1 MKDAPKKKGKRAKLK
16 KARRLTPERRTNH
29 SPPVSGTIKSKVTLT
44 KDEILKMGLHNLLSD
59 TENFPLCMD
68 LTFSHVDSFIG
79 HILSKRQLPP

>member
-1 MKDAPKKKGKRAKLK
+1 
-16 KARRLTPERRTNH
+16 
-29 SPPVSGTIKSKVTLT
+29 
-44 KDEILKMGLHNLLSD
+44 MGLHNLLSD